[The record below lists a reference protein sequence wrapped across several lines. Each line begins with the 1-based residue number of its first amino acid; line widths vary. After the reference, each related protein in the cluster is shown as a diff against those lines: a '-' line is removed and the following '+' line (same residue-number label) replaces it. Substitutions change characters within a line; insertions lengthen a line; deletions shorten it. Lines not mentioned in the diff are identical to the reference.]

1 MGATERR
8 TRVMQLVVRAIDP
21 KLDDSQLADILE
33 ELERL
38 VPHPEVGELIF
49 SGEPELTVEEI
60 LERAL
65 AYVSPAL
72 PP

>member
-1 MGATERR
+1 MDATERR

-21 KLDDSQLADILE
+21 KLDDSQLVDILE

-38 VPHPEVGELIF
+38 VPHPAVGELIF

-72 PP
+72 LP

>member
-1 MGATERR
+1 
-8 TRVMQLVVRAIDP
+8 MQLVVREIDP
-21 KLDDSQLADILE
+21 KLDDSQLADVLE

-38 VPHPEVGELIF
+38 VPHSEIGALIF

-65 AYVSPAL
+65 SYVSPAL